1 MPEEM
6 QQENTSPEETQ
17 KRVTEKIKKKG
28 KKEVEK
34 KNQAL
39 EKLAIK
45 YIPINSLIPNEWNPN
60 RQSDHDFEL
69 LLRSMEEDGFTQPI
83 VAVKSSTPAR
93 DGSEG
98 FKIVDG
104 EHRWRAANT
113 LGFDEVPV
121 AVVPMSE
128 EQAKIATLRHNRARG
143 SEDVDLTAQLI
154 RDLEKVGALDWAQDS
169 LMLDQAEIDK
179 LLEDIPAPEAL
190 GQEEWGEAWEPDD
203 NTGQVDDES
212 VGTREI
218 TGAQGQQ
225 VVSASTFEAVEKQ
238 REMEKKLAEAKT
250 AEERQA
256 LKKDNEIFRI
266 YLTLTGDEAKI
277 VKSVLGDK
285 AAERLVEICRAE
297 NERNPVPVDG
307 E

>member
-98 FKIVDG
+98 
-104 EHRWRAANT
+104 
-113 LGFDEVPV
+113 
-121 AVVPMSE
+121 
-128 EQAKIATLRHNRARG
+128 
-143 SEDVDLTAQLI
+143 
-154 RDLEKVGALDWAQDS
+154 
-169 LMLDQAEIDK
+169 
-179 LLEDIPAPEAL
+179 
-190 GQEEWGEAWEPDD
+190 
-203 NTGQVDDES
+203 
-212 VGTREI
+212 
-218 TGAQGQQ
+218 
-225 VVSASTFEAVEKQ
+225 
-238 REMEKKLAEAKT
+238 
-250 AEERQA
+250 
-256 LKKDNEIFRI
+256 
-266 YLTLTGDEAKI
+266 
-277 VKSVLGDK
+277 
-285 AAERLVEICRAE
+285 
-297 NERNPVPVDG
+297 
-307 E
+307 

>member
-1 MPEEM
+1 MNMPEEM
-6 QQENTSPEETQ
+6 QTENTSPEETQ
-17 KRVTEKIKKKG
+17 KRVSEKVKKKG

-34 KNQAL
+34 KNAAL
-39 EKLAIK
+39 ERLEVK
-45 YIPINSLIPNEWNPN
+45 YVPINDLLPNEWNPN
-60 RQSDHDFEL
+60 RQNDHDFEL

-83 VAVKSSTPAR
+83 VAVKKD
-93 DGSEG
+93 DGVG
-98 FKIVDG
+98 YKIVDG

-113 LGFDEVPV
+113 LGFEEVPV
-121 AVVPMSE
+121 AIVPMNE

-203 NTGQVDDES
+203 NTGTVDEGS
-212 VGTREI
+212 TSTREI

-225 VVSASTFEAVEKQ
+225 VVSASTFAAVEKQ

-266 YLTLTGDEAKI
+266 YLTFTGDEAKV
-277 VKSVLGDK
+277 VKGVLGDR
-285 AAERLVEICRAE
+285 AAERLVELCQKDYAE
-297 NERNPVPVDG
+297 NPPQVDA